1 MSNEP
6 WLMRVEN
13 GLSAHFKQAEGPSRP
28 GVAWTVGF
36 KRGNEVYT
44 ATVKGL
50 LADDATPE
58 TRANQPYQAQTV
70 MQYLNDQLN
79 QGWHPSQP
87 KEHTIYI
94 SNPRGSLPAQST
106 KKPWWKIW

>member
-6 WLMRVEN
+6 WLMRIET
-13 GLSAHFKQAEGPSRP
+13 GLAAHFKQSDGPSRP
-28 GVAWTVGF
+28 GVVWSVGL
-36 KRGNEVYT
+36 KRGDEAYT
-44 ATVKGL
+44 ATVRAL
-50 LADDATPE
+50 LAEDATPA
-58 TRANQPYQAQTV
+58 TRANQQYQAQTA

-94 SNPRGSLPAQST
+94 GNPHGQASRT
-106 KKPWWKIW
+106 EKKPWWKIR